1 MLSRPSLDEIRA
13 YRAAVDEAVIRA
25 LPYLPRAAL
34 RLVDLDLNHE
44 QQHQELMLTDML
56 AAFAEN
62 PLKPAVWPREPSQ
75 PGRSPTPLDGV
86 RPTGGVAEIGAPDHG
101 FAFDCERPR
110 HRTLLHPHEIADRPV
125 ANAEWLRFIEEG
137 GYSTPSLWL
146 ADGWDWVRANAIE
159 APLYWQRGDG
169 DWLA

>member
-62 PLKPAVWPREPSQ
+62 PLKPAIWPRE
-75 PGRSPTPLDGV
+75 RSEATPPPPPLDGAR
-86 RPTGGVAEIGAPDHG
+86 RPGGIVEIGAPEHG

-110 HRTLLHPHEIADRPV
+110 HRTLVPPHEIAVRPV
-125 ANAEWLRFIEEG
+125 ANAEW
-137 GYSTPSLWL
+137 
-146 ADGWDWVRANAIE
+146 
-159 APLYWQRGDG
+159 
-169 DWLA
+169 